1 MVGAAR
7 AVAAVEGAGAAVAA
21 DGLEGASTAPPGSDR
36 TRSDA
41 ARPAGNR
48 LVKRLSA
55 LASRVRFTQE
65 VREARLAGDHLD
77 LSDPGAASDRARR
90 PRRAHFTL
98 TVTMADMPGRSV
110 WVLPTSLASSRI
122 FTGTRWTT
130 LTQLPVAFSGGRS
143 EKRAPVPALIES
155 TTP

>member
-1 MVGAAR
+1 MWAAR

-21 DGLEGASTAPPGSDR
+21 NRLEGASTAPSGSDR

-41 ARPAGNR
+41 ARLAGNR
-48 LVKRLSA
+48 LVKRLS

-65 VREARLAGDHLD
+65 VREAQLARDYLD
-77 LSDPGAASDRARR
+77 FSDPGAVSDRARR
-90 PRRAHFTL
+90 PRRVHFTL

-110 WVLPTSLASSRI
+110 WVLPTCLASSRI